1 MQPTTRSKR
10 KAPEPIACE
19 FCGGMRQPRA
29 VLREDGTPYEIGGVP
44 ASFGWEECHCP
55 QAVEDRRAKAEA
67 EEREKAEA
75 RQRAA
80 RKAVEASGIPLRY
93 REAAHP
99 WAQKM
104 ADDASNGQG
113 FYITGPNG
121 TGKTTLAMA
130 AGLLLIEAG
139 RKVFAV
145 STYDLM
151 DAMRSRKAEER
162 EVFDRATSCQVLI
175 LDDLGK
181 EASNTAYACER
192 LFAIVDKRDK
202 AMLPTI
208 ITSNYRLSEI
218 AKNIT
223 EGAVGVAIASRLAA
237 SCKQVALEGEDRRL
251 TSGQD

>member
-1 MQPTTRSKR
+1 MQPTTRSRR
-10 KAPEPIACE
+10 KPPEPIACE
-19 FCGGMRQPRA
+19 HCGAMRQPKIMR
-29 VLREDGTPYEIGGVP
+29 REDGTVMEIGGVP
-44 ASFGWEECHCP
+44 AFFGWEECQCP
-55 QAVEDRRAKAEA
+55 EAAAERKARAEA
-67 EEREKAEA
+67 EEREKKEA
-75 RQRAA
+75 RQRAL
-80 RKAVEASGIPLRY
+80 RQAVEVAGIPPRY

-104 ADDASNGQG
+104 ADEAADGQG

-130 AGLLLIEAG
+130 AGLRLIEAG

-145 STYDLM
+145 PTYDLM
-151 DAMRSRKAEER
+151 DAMRSRKAEDRDVFER
-162 EVFDRATSCQVLI
+162 AAGCEVLI
-175 LDDLGK
+175 LDDMGK

-192 LFAIVDKRDK
+192 LFAIIDKRDK

-251 TSGQD
+251 NRGQD